1 MALVTRDELKT
12 TLGIGDLYSNA
23 VIDQVIESADDVIL
37 SVLVRYKAQVI
48 TVCCQASAA
57 PPAVGTIIR
66 FRTSKPHLFQVGQ
79 RIRFGQFP
87 IANFTGRELDIIELE
102 DDDIIR
108 AESVTVW
115 NPGVTDPQPVIPA
128 AEVYLESARE
138 FYDGIPEVKEAAL
151 AIAVD
156 IFQSRV
162 APGGQTEAIDF
173 TPGPYRLGRSL
184 TTRVSGLLA
193 RWLDTGT
200 MVG

>member
-1 MALVTRDELKT
+1 MALVTRNELKT
-12 TLGIGDLYSNA
+12 TLGIGDLYSND

-37 SVLVRYKAQVI
+37 SVLNRYDAKAVA
-48 TVCCQASAA
+48 VAA
-57 PPAVGTIIR
+57 PTTGTLTLT
-66 FRTSKPHLFQVGQ
+66 TSTPHLFYVDQALLLDGMTP
-79 RIRFGQFP
+79 GQFNGP
-87 IANFTGRELDIIELE
+87 AVVSEITDKTLTVTRAHGQTAF
-102 DDDIIR
+102 DDPR
-108 AESVTVW
+108 
-115 NPGVTDPQPVIPA
+115 PLIPA
-128 AEVYLESARE
+128 GEI
-138 FYDGIPEVKEAAL
+138 YDHAQRDRYDTVPEVREAAL